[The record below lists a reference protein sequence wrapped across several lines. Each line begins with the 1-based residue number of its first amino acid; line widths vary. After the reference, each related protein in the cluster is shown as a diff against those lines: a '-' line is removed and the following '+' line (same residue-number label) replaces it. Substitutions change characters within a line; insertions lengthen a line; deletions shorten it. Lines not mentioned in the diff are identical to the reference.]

1 MAITKRTELKEE
13 ILPNQVIQ
21 IRTTTVVEED
31 GVELARNHH
40 RHVVVPGQ
48 DVTGEVQEVQ
58 DIAAALWTA
67 DVIAAYNASI
77 ADKRQRL
84 ARFTASRIVIYRH
97 FGHKPSFFNL
107 SVLCHSTGFVFQ
119 IIPNWLLHI
128 WHIQP
133 LLQYSYSTG

>member
-40 RHVVVPGQ
+40 RHVVVPGD
-48 DVTGEVQEVQ
+48 DVTGEPQEVQ
-58 DIAAALWTA
+58 AIAAALWTA

-77 ADKRQRL
+77 ADNNP
-84 ARFTASRIVIYRH
+84 A
-97 FGHKPSFFNL
+97 
-107 SVLCHSTGFVFQ
+107 
-119 IIPNWLLHI
+119 
-128 WHIQP
+128 
-133 LLQYSYSTG
+133 

>member
-1 MAITKRTELKEE
+1 MAITKRLEYKEE

-31 GVELARNHH
+31 GAELARNHH

-67 DVIAAYNASI
+67 EVIAAYNASI
-77 ADKRQRL
+77 AESDLPGQ
-84 ARFTASRIVIYRH
+84 
-97 FGHKPSFFNL
+97 
-107 SVLCHSTGFVFQ
+107 
-119 IIPNWLLHI
+119 
-128 WHIQP
+128 
-133 LLQYSYSTG
+133 